1 MRSLQPLD
9 NADLDKD
16 DTNELITQAQLNGT
30 TVEITD
36 AGGTK
41 TVELNNTFATDQ
53 ELLDAIDASESDD
66 EDKDSSNELNTSL
79 SLDGTTL
86 KLSDAGGTL
95 SQELNDTF
103 ATDEELTAS
112 DNADLDKDDTNELIT
127 QAQLNGTAVEITDA
141 GGTKTVELNNTFATD
156 QELLDAIDDSES
168 DDEDKD
174 SSNEL
179 NTSLSLDGTTLKLSD
194 AGGTLSQEL
203 NDTFVTDEEL
213 IASDNAD
220 LDKDDTNELIT
231 QAQLNG
237 TAVEITDAG
246 GTKTVELNTTF
257 ATDQELLDAI
267 DASESDD
274 EDKDSSNELNT
285 SLSLDGTTLKLSDAG
300 GTLSQEL
307 NDTFC
312 NR

>member
-1 MRSLQPLD
+1 MRKCTSCIG
-9 NADLDKD
+9 
-16 DTNELITQAQLNGT
+16 ELKRSSIEGEGGVQLVGTVFVFIVILTGINGIQQFLICGESVIKLYGLSPT
-30 TVEITD
+30 
-36 AGGTK
+36 
-41 TVELNNTFATDQ
+41 ELNNTFATDQ
-53 ELLDAIDASESDD
+53 ELLDAIDDSESDD

-112 DNADLDKDDTNELIT
+112 DNADLDKDDTNELIN

-141 GGTKTVELNNTFATD
+141 GGTKTVELNNTFTTD
-156 QELLDAIDDSES
+156 QELLDAIDASEY

-203 NDTFVTDEEL
+203 NDAFATDEEL
-213 IASDNAD
+213 TASG
-220 LDKDDTNELIT
+220 
-231 QAQLNG
+231 QCRPG
-237 TAVEITDAG
+237 
-246 GTKTVELNTTF
+246 
-257 ATDQELLDAI
+257 
-267 DASESDD
+267 
-274 EDKDSSNELNT
+274 
-285 SLSLDGTTLKLSDAG
+285 
-300 GTLSQEL
+300 
-307 NDTFC
+307 
-312 NR
+312 